1 LVVATDAS
9 RHSLKK
15 GICGI
20 YGHIWTKLLPGSLA
34 RERMRGLL
42 EPDNEVPGLSY
53 RTQFDVLARRQFTSI
68 CSNSRP
74 T

>member
-1 LVVATDAS
+1 M
-9 RHSLKK
+9 R
-15 GICGI
+15 
-20 YGHIWTKLLPGSLA
+20 HIWTKLLPGSLA

-42 EPDNEVPGLSY
+42 EPDNEVPGLSH